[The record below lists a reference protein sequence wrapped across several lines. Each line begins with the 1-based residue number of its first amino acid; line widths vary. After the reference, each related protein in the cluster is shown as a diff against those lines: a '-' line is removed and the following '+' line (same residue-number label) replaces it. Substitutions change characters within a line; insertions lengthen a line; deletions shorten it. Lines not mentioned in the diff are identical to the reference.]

1 MADAIEYG
9 VFAGGY
15 GPPQYQR
22 QRFAG
27 IKNPEVFTGKD
38 FGIWRRRRDLNPR
51 DGFPP
56 YSLSRGAPSATWV
69 LLHAKYRIHLKKMWR
84 REWDSNPRMLP
95 HRRFSRPVPSTTRTS
110 LHVRSPAKCKKDD
123 TTLFAHCQ
131 LPPAI
136 FFCFFPNSALTWSGV
151 QVIKSN
157 KQREPARRK
166 EQMTL

>member
-1 MADAIEYG
+1 ME
-9 VFAGGY
+9 FSPAGT
-15 GPPQYQR
+15 PPQYQR

-69 LLHAKYRIHLKKMWR
+69 LLHAKYRIHLEKMWR

-136 FFCFFPNSALTWSGV
+136 FFCLPSIIIKRTETQTSRLCVFSLLQPHRTEVRLTG
-151 QVIKSN
+151 K
-157 KQREPARRK
+157 
-166 EQMTL
+166 

>member
-38 FGIWRRRRDLNPR
+38 FGIWRRRRDLNPPLAGEPLR
-51 DGFPP
+51 PLGYFCMPNTGYIWKKCGGESGIRTHGCFHIAGFQDRFLQPLGH
-56 YSLSRGAPSATWV
+56 LSTSGLRPNA
-69 LLHAKYRIHLKKMWR
+69 KKMI
-84 REWDSNPRMLP
+84 P
-95 HRRFSRPVPSTTRTS
+95 HFSHIVNCRLQYFS
-110 LHVRSPAKCKKDD
+110 A
-123 TTLFAHCQ
+123 
-131 LPPAI
+131 
-136 FFCFFPNSALTWSGV
+136 FFPNSALTWSGV

>member
-1 MADAIEYG
+1 ME
-9 VFAGGY
+9 FSPAGT
-15 GPPQYQR
+15 PPQYQR

-69 LLHAKYRIHLKKMWR
+69 LLHAKYRIHLKKCGGESGIRTHGCFHIAGFQDRFLQPLGHLSTSGLRPNAKKMI
-84 REWDSNPRMLP
+84 P
-95 HRRFSRPVPSTTRTS
+95 HFSHIVNCRLQYFS
-110 LHVRSPAKCKKDD
+110 A
-123 TTLFAHCQ
+123 
-131 LPPAI
+131 
-136 FFCFFPNSALTWSGV
+136 FFPNSALTWSGV

>member
-1 MADAIEYG
+1 ME
-9 VFAGGY
+9 FSPAGTA
-15 GPPQYQR
+15 PQYQR

-69 LLHAKYRIHLKKMWR
+69 LLHAKYRIHLEKMWR

-110 LHVRSPAKCKKDD
+110 LHVRSPAKCKKMIPHFSHIVNCR
-123 TTLFAHCQ
+123 LQYFSA
-131 LPPAI
+131 
-136 FFCFFPNSALTWSGV
+136 FFPNSALTWSGV

>member
-56 YSLSRGAPSATWV
+56 YSLSRGAPSASWV
-69 LLHAKYRIHLKKMWR
+69 SLQVECKEEKLAERVGFEPTDASTSPVFKTGSFNHSDI
-84 REWDSNPRMLP
+84 SP
-95 HRRFSRPVPSTTRTS
+95 RPV
-110 LHVRSPAKCKKDD
+110 
-123 TTLFAHCQ
+123 
-131 LPPAI
+131 
-136 FFCFFPNSALTWSGV
+136 SG
-151 QVIKSN
+151 
-157 KQREPARRK
+157 
-166 EQMTL
+166 QMQKR

>member
-110 LHVRSPAKCKKDD
+110 LHVRSPAKCKKND
-123 TTLFAHCQ
+123 TIYFCSCQ
-131 LPPAI
+131 LYFEKSMGDCMFYFRAL
-136 FFCFFPNSALTWSGV
+136 SAYL
-151 QVIKSN
+151 
-157 KQREPARRK
+157 
-166 EQMTL
+166 

>member
-1 MADAIEYG
+1 ME
-9 VFAGGY
+9 FSPAGT
-15 GPPQYQR
+15 PPQYQR

-51 DGFPP
+51 AGFPP
-56 YSLSRGAPSATWV
+56 YSLRPLGYFCMPNTGYIWKKCGGESGIRTHGCFHIAGFQDRFLQP
-69 LLHAKYRIHLKKMWR
+69 LGHLSTSGLRPNAKKMI
-84 REWDSNPRMLP
+84 P
-95 HRRFSRPVPSTTRTS
+95 HFSHIVNCRLQYFS
-110 LHVRSPAKCKKDD
+110 A
-123 TTLFAHCQ
+123 
-131 LPPAI
+131 
-136 FFCFFPNSALTWSGV
+136 FFPNSALTWSGV

>member
-1 MADAIEYG
+1 M
-9 VFAGGY
+9 
-15 GPPQYQR
+15 
-22 QRFAG
+22 
-27 IKNPEVFTGKD
+27 
-38 FGIWRRRRDLNPR
+38 NPR

-69 LLHAKYRIHLKKMWR
+69 LLHAKYRIHLEKMWR

-136 FFCFFPNSALTWSGV
+136 FFCFFSKLSLDLERSPGDK
-151 QVIKSN
+151 I
-157 KQREPARRK
+157 
-166 EQMTL
+166 EQTAGASPPEGADDLIHACCCPRLSCNASWW

>member
-1 MADAIEYG
+1 ME
-9 VFAGGY
+9 FSPAGT
-15 GPPQYQR
+15 PPQYQR

-69 LLHAKYRIHLKKMWR
+69 LLHAKYRIHLEKMWR

-136 FFCFFPNSALTWSGV
+136 FFCFFSKLSLDLERSPGDKIEQTSQPIPCGITSAS
-151 QVIKSN
+151 
-157 KQREPARRK
+157 A
-166 EQMTL
+166 